1 MLLKIH
7 ESSNIMWLFA
17 IFRILVQ
24 PLDRSFSIHHLLFV
38 LQHSASLD
46 TSAEYL
52 LQCLSLHL
60 FHTLVF
66 TPQGII
72 MLQVNK
78 YVLSTSLQK
87 WAKQVF
93 LNHYSTYT
101 VDTSHACLLSFN
113 WNIKSEAKLLLNDT
127 TSVNSLVLCLASK
140 STTAFCIWDV
150 LMAQKNDLKILP
162 A

>member
-1 MLLKIH
+1 MNIPVRCSTLELSWIP
-7 ESSNIMWLFA
+7 ESSDTVWLFA
-17 IFRILVQ
+17 TFRAFLQ

-38 LQHSASLD
+38 LKHSVSLD

-60 FHTLVF
+60 PHTPVF
-66 TPQGII
+66 TPPGII

-93 LNHYSTYT
+93 FYHYSTYT
-101 VDTSHACLLSFN
+101 VNTSHACLLSFN
-113 WNIKSEAKLLLNDT
+113 WNIKSEAMLLSHSRTVLISHTPLLPLFFVLNRRWGLIIMT
-127 TSVNSLVLCLASK
+127 
-140 STTAFCIWDV
+140 
-150 LMAQKNDLKILP
+150 
-162 A
+162 